1 MFNRVF
7 VEEDILNLP
16 RTKKILE
23 HFKNVDHEI
32 IHRIDDYFGRVKKPY
47 LQKRDNLNLYIGKKR
62 GQLVKE
68 APNAYGF
75 GSDPHYYFIHSYNC
89 IYECEYCYL
98 QGYFN
103 SPDIVFF
110 VNHEEIGEEIKR
122 LSLEVHKEKRPWF
135 HAGEFSDSL
144 ALSHI
149 TSDIEFYFD
158 LFKELP
164 NSFLEFRTKS
174 VNTKD
179 LLKQKPL
186 ENIIISFSLSP
197 SERTKKSDLG
207 CPSSMTRIK
216 AMRKVTNAGHKIA
229 IHLDP
234 IIYENNFEEKYEE
247 LIQEILSSVDLTKIL
262 YISVGVVRFTK
273 DVYRQVT
280 QNYPKSDLLAMEFIK
295 TADGKVRY
303 PRPIRMKIL
312 SKVKEL
318 LLKNGFKANQ
328 VYLCMED

>member
-1 MFNRVF
+1 MFSRIF
-7 VEEDILNLP
+7 VEEDVLQLP
-16 RTKKILE
+16 RTVKIIE
-23 HFKNVDHEI
+23 HFKSIDHEVI
-32 IHRIDDYFGRVKKPY
+32 DRIDDYFGRVKKPY

-103 SPDIVFF
+103 SPDLVFF
-110 VNHEEIGEEIKR
+110 VNHEEIGTEIKR
-122 LSLEVHKEKRPWF
+122 LSLEVHSDKRPWF

-149 TSDIEFYFD
+149 TSDINYYFE

-174 VNTKD
+174 VNVRD
-179 LLKQKPL
+179 VLKQDPL
-186 ENIIISFSLSP
+186 DNIIISFSLSP
-197 SERTKKSDLG
+197 KERAEKSDLG
-207 CPSSMTRIK
+207 CPSTKLRIA
-216 AMRKVTNAGHKIA
+216 AMKKVSEAGHQIA

-234 IIYENNFEEKYEE
+234 IIYDQEFEKNYEE
-247 LIQEILSSVDLTKIL
+247 LIINMTQEIDLTKVN

-273 DVYRQVT
+273 DVYRQVGE
-280 QNYPKSDLLAMEFIK
+280 NYPDSDLLAMEFIK
-295 TADGKVRY
+295 TEDGKVRY
-303 PRPIRMKIL
+303 PRPVRMNIL
-312 SKVKEL
+312 TNVQNML
-318 LLKNGFKANQ
+318 IKNGFKSNQ